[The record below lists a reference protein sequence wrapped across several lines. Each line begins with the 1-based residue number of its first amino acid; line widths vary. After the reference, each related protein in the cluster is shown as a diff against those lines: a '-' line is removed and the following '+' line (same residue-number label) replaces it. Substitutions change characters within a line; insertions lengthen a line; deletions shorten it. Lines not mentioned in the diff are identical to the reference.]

1 MTFSSQAGA
10 IQHGEPS
17 TFSTAVV
24 QTQALGAEAW
34 ARDGLSP
41 WRAAVVVS
49 DAELMVTRR
58 RNTSGAPEP
67 PHHEWQERLG
77 DESADGVIR

>member
-1 MTFSSQAGA
+1 MDCTLMGASPPTSTSPTLIWRVLRRGAKVGMGGVGMPRLTVMTFSSQAGA

-34 ARDGLSP
+34 AP
-41 WRAAVVVS
+41 
-49 DAELMVTRR
+49 
-58 RNTSGAPEP
+58 
-67 PHHEWQERLG
+67 
-77 DESADGVIR
+77 